1 MGDSKAAVEAAE
13 ESPVAELLGMRR
25 DKITNCGKCKIEIT
39 TDNLLLLCNHQ
50 YPEHATIRQ
59 KIAFG
64 MVLCSSL
71 CPEQMTQAFY
81 GGPPGPRPPGPMYPG
96 KLKECFLLTIVTM
109 LLQKREAGV
118 VGSTP
123 PLPHLRHKAR
133 QE

>member
-1 MGDSKAAVEAAE
+1 MCVLLGDSKAAVEAAE

-96 KLKECFLLTIVTM
+96 KL
-109 LLQKREAGV
+109 
-118 VGSTP
+118 
-123 PLPHLRHKAR
+123 
-133 QE
+133 